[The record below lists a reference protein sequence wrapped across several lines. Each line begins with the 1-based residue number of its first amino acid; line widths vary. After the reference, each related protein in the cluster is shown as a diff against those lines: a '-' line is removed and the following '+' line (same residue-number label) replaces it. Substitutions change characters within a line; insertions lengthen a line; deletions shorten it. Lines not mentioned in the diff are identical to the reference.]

1 MRKAISHCPEPM
13 QLFLGYD
20 IWGQQT
26 VMAPAVPHTPLG
38 ATHYIHAT
46 PLSHPPLPDA
56 CWGATGCHPISSWPG
71 LAANVLRLGAKPYVK
86 VKAGSKHNGLG
97 NAKGGQ
103 ESSRVNLGE

>member
-1 MRKAISHCPEPM
+1 M

-20 IWGQQT
+20 IWGRQT

-86 VKAGSKHNGLG
+86 VKAGEVCFGSSRRSRHNGLG
-97 NAKGGQ
+97 NTKRSQ
-103 ESSRVNLGE
+103 ESSLVNLGE